1 MSIPKTRHEVRRSDM
16 SILQNENVEFVY
28 AGLFQRKGEWIHPE
42 RVESTYEIIYV
53 TSGEVFLEDGEKDY
67 HLTAGQLLILPPNQI
82 HRGTRQSHDVG
93 FYWLHFHIKGELPF
107 ERRFFSHFEGASLF
121 RELLHYNNLPVI
133 EAELVNAL
141 LAQILALLS
150 YLSRSEQSH
159 YDEKAE
165 RIYEWTRVHAVAGTT
180 VKQIADR
187 FGYSTDHV
195 TRICKKA
202 YGIGVREL
210 IDRFL
215 IARAK
220 ELLCNTDK
228 YVKEIAAELNFPN
241 DKAFIGFF
249 HYHEG
254 IFPSELRRRFGKT
267 HMNSR

>member
-1 MSIPKTRHEVRRSDM
+1 M
-16 SILQNENVEFVY
+16 SILQNPNVEFVY

-42 RVESTYEIIYV
+42 RTECTYEIIYV
-53 TSGEVFLEDGEKDY
+53 TAGEIFLEDGGKEH
-67 HLTAGQLLILPPNQI
+67 HLTPGQLLILPPNRT
-82 HRGTRQSHDVG
+82 HRGTKPSNDVG
-93 FYWLHFHIKGELPF
+93 FYWVHFRLHGELPF
-107 ERRFFSHFEGASLF
+107 ETRFFSHPERTSLF
-121 RELLHYNNLPVI
+121 RELLHYNNLPTVDSD
-133 EAELVNAL
+133 LVNAL
-141 LAQILALLS
+141 LLELLALLAH
-150 YLSRSEQSH
+150 LSGREQNH

-165 RIYEWTRVHAVAGTT
+165 RIYEWTRIHAVAGTT
-180 VKQIADR
+180 VKQIAER

-195 TRICKKA
+195 TRICKKT

-254 IFPSELRRRFGKT
+254 IFPSELRQRLGKT

>member
-1 MSIPKTRHEVRRSDM
+1 M
-16 SILQNENVEFVY
+16 SILQNPNVEFVY
-28 AGLFQRKGEWIHPE
+28 AGLFQRRGEWIHPE
-42 RVESTYEIIYV
+42 RVETTYEIIYV
-53 TSGEVFLEDGEKDY
+53 TSGEVFLEDGGKEH
-67 HLTAGQLLILPPNQI
+67 HLTPGQLLLLPPNRM
-82 HRGTRQSHDVG
+82 HRGTRHSRDVG
-93 FYWLHFHIKGELPF
+93 FYWLHFRVRGELPF
-107 ERRFFSHFEGASLF
+107 ARRFFSHFEDASLF
-121 RELLHYNNLPVI
+121 RELLHYNNLPVA
-133 EAELVNAL
+133 ESELVGAL
-141 LAQILALLS
+141 LLKILALLS
-150 YLSRSEQSH
+150 YLSQSEQSD

-165 RIYEWTRVHAVAGTT
+165 RIYEWTRIHAVAGTT
-180 VKQIADR
+180 VKQIANH

-195 TRICKKA
+195 TRICKRA

-254 IFPSELRRRFGKT
+254 IFPSELRQRLSKT

>member
-1 MSIPKTRHEVRRSDM
+1 M
-16 SILQNENVEFVY
+16 SILQNPSVEFVY

-53 TSGEVFLEDGEKDY
+53 TSGEVFLEDGGKEL
-67 HLTAGQLLILPPNQI
+67 HLTSGQLLILSPNQM
-82 HRGTRQSHDVG
+82 HRGTRTTNDVA
-93 FYWLHFHIKGELPF
+93 FYWLHFHLHGELPF
-107 ERRFFSHFEGASLF
+107 DTRLITHFEGAALF
-121 RELLHYNNLPVI
+121 REVLHYNNLPV
-133 EAELVNAL
+133 AETDLVNAL
-141 LAQILALLS
+141 LLQILAMLAH
-150 YLSRSEQSH
+150 LSRNRRNR

-165 RIYEWTRVHAVAGTT
+165 RIYEWTRIHALSGMT
-180 VKQIADR
+180 VGQIADH

-195 TRICKKA
+195 TRICKRA

-215 IARAK
+215 VARAK

-254 IFPSELRRRFGKT
+254 IFPSELRQRLGKT
-267 HMNSR
+267 HMNSH